1 MSEMSSP
8 ENGQAGG
15 DNGGQEG
22 GDRWSNR
29 RIIFLAVVVALIFY
43 GVFRLPPAL
52 NYVFDRAG
60 EVVIMLVLSIALAYF
75 LLPVVNALCR
85 INVNLRPKVKR
96 AITAASVI
104 LLFLVLLVLLV
115 TVTIAPIVEETGQV
129 LQTVTDW
136 AQDDLAAQVEGFT
149 AGLIERLPEQYRE
162 PVRQQITAAEQELT
176 VERLTE
182 TISERFQDWGR
193 TLLEWQVSIIAT
205 VMSSGR
211 YLVALLIVP
220 VFAYYFLTDASA
232 IRDGIAAH
240 IPNDARP
247 RYHQMVTDMDVVIQ
261 RYVHTIM
268 VISVMTGVATAL
280 TLYFAGVDVFLTFG
294 ILAGIANMIP
304 VLGAIAAVI
313 GITLISLLQVGL
325 KTTIIV
331 MIIYGGIQL
340 VTDRIVAPKLM
351 AEGAELHPI
360 AVLIGLL
367 VGAEFFGM
375 IGVFVAVPVLAAG
388 RVALIHYRAYV
399 AEGEAS
405 REFDRLLGRD
415 RPPCDEK
422 EEADGAQQSDADSV
436 VGADDPEDSGDDEA
450 ADDEAVNGD
459 DVADEHD

>member
-1 MSEMSSP
+1 MSEMSSGQSEEAVEGASGP
-8 ENGQAGG
+8 EVR
-15 DNGGQEG
+15 DC
-22 GDRWSNR
+22 WPNR
-29 RIIFLAVVVALIFY
+29 RIIFLAVVIALIFY
-43 GVFRLPPAL
+43 AVFRLPPAL
-52 NYVFDRAG
+52 SYVFERAR

-85 INVNLRPKVKR
+85 INVNLRPQVKR
-96 AITAASVI
+96 AIIAASVI
-104 LLFLVLLVLLV
+104 LLFLVLLVILV
-115 TVTIAPIVEETGQV
+115 TVIIAPIVEETGQV

-136 AQDDLAAQVEGFT
+136 AQEDLAAQVEGFT
-149 AGLIERLPEQYRE
+149 SNLIDRLPEQYRE
-162 PVRQQITAAEQELT
+162 PVREQITAAEQELT
-176 VERLTE
+176 VERITE
-182 TISERFQDWGR
+182 TLSERVQDWGR

-211 YLVALLIVP
+211 YIVALLIVP
-220 VFAYYFLTDASA
+220 VFAYYFLTDATA

-240 IPNDARP
+240 IPEDARP
-247 RYHQMVTDMDVVIQ
+247 RYHQMLTDMDVVIQ

-331 MIIYGGIQL
+331 MIVYGAIQL
-340 VTDRIVAPKLM
+340 VTDRIIAPKLM

-360 AVLIGLL
+360 AVLVGLL

-415 RPPCDEK
+415 RPPC
-422 EEADGAQQSDADSV
+422 EETTEVDAELQSEAESV
-436 VGADDPEDSGDDEA
+436 VGADDSEESAGDEEASDE
-450 ADDEAVNGD
+450 EMNGD
-459 DVADEHD
+459 DVADECS